1 MTVEHRRADHG
12 KWRGGRQWSSWPGK
26 GPSWGS

>member
-12 KWRGGRQWSSWPGK
+12 KWRGGREWLFLAREGVVL
-26 GPSWGS
+26 